1 MLILV
6 FFVQYNECKCKLY
19 IHVQTYFAVVLI
31 TFFQSCFQLKTLVWV
46 LIMIFERVAAVITT
60 FQVFRPPPPPPFSQQ
75 IYPLVKIF
83 PFISVLIILIYYYI
97 TYFVTIFVQSTMKKR
112 IRNFGYIFYRVRVV
126 KIPSRKARHLLGE
139 SHQRRR
145 HCDCLHHLC
154 SFKLVFTYTA
164 FHYYM

>member
-6 FFVQYNECKCKLY
+6 FFLCNIMNVNVNY

-46 LIMIFERVAAVITT
+46 LIMIFERVAAVLTT
-60 FQVFRPPPPPPFSQQ
+60 FQPPPPPSFSQQ
-75 IYPLVKIF
+75 LFPLVKIF

-97 TYFVTIFVQSTMKKR
+97 TYFLTIFCPKHNEKR